1 MRHFNWISAV
11 FTLIGNQL
19 PQASALKD
27 IGEENMCV
35 WVRGRRLS
43 GEWHMTCHDILVTAE
58 ENWDEAP
65 ARRRHRGPHGEAGV
79 LAVAGDLI
87 KK

>member
-35 WVRGRRLS
+35 
-43 GEWHMTCHDILVTAE
+43 
-58 ENWDEAP
+58 
-65 ARRRHRGPHGEAGV
+65 
-79 LAVAGDLI
+79 
-87 KK
+87 